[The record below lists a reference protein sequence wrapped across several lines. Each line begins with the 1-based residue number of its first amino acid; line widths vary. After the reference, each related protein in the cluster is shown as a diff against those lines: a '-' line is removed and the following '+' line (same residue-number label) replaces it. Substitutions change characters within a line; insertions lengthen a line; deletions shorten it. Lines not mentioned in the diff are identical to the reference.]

1 MNKKKDKTAEVNKY
15 KNIKS
20 YFSKSLLNVG
30 PISFNTSVLIIERPS
45 LLKTVWQEVRIS
57 VDAA

>member
-45 LLKTVWQEVRIS
+45 LLKTV
-57 VDAA
+57 